1 MSNAVPENPKPKLKI
16 LIVAPALPIVGG
28 QTVQA
33 ARLIARLAGE
43 PEVAVELQPINPRF
57 LPTLQKIKYIRTAV
71 TSLKYISDLLVK
83 VPRYDIIHIFSA
95 SYSSFMLAPTPAVLV
110 AKLFGKKTI
119 LNYRSGEMTDH
130 LTTWRRT
137 AIPTI
142 RLFDAV
148 ITPSGYLV
156 DEFAK
161 FGIAADSVFNFVDV
175 DRFKFRNRNPLRP
188 AFLSNRNF
196 ESHYN
201 IPCTLRA
208 FAVIQDAIPEAS
220 LIVAG
225 DGPERAAIQKL
236 AAELG
241 LKNVEFIGKLQPEDM
256 PRVYDEADV
265 YLNSPSIDNMPNSII
280 EAFACGLPVVS
291 TDAGGIPYIV
301 ENGKTGLL
309 VGVDD
314 HEGLAFEALR
324 LFREDQLAARLISAA
339 RDEVQKYTWQNVR
352 GEWLRTYRE
361 LAGRDATVAVEAL

>member
-1 MSNAVPENPKPKLKI
+1 MSNTAPENSKLKLRI
-16 LIVAPALPIVGG
+16 LMVAPTLPIVGG

-33 ARLIARLAGE
+33 ARLISALAGE
-43 PEVAVELQPINPRF
+43 PDVTVDLQPINPKF
-57 LPTLQKIKYIRTAV
+57 LPGLQKIKYVRTLV
-71 TSLKYISDLLVK
+71 TSLKYISDLLLK
-83 VPRYDIIHIFSA
+83 VPQYDIIHIFSA
-95 SYSSFMLAPTPAVLV
+95 SYSSFMLAPTPAVFV
-110 AKLFGKKTI
+110 AKLFAKKTI

-130 LTTWRRT
+130 LTRWRRT
-137 AIPTI
+137 ALPTI
-142 RLFDAV
+142 RLFDSI

-161 FGIAADSVFNFVDV
+161 FGLKANSVFNFVDV
-175 DRFKFRNRNPLRP
+175 DMFRFRTRVPLRP

-196 ESHYN
+196 EAHYN
-201 IPCTLRA
+201 VRCIIRA
-208 FAVIQDAIPEAS
+208 FAIIQDAIPDAS

-225 DGPERAAIQKL
+225 DGPERGAIHKL
-236 AAELG
+236 AAELA

-256 PRVYDEADV
+256 PAVYDKADV

-314 HEGLAFEALR
+314 HEALAREALR
-324 LFREDQLAARLISAA
+324 LFEDAALADRLIAAA

-352 GEWLRTYRE
+352 DEWLRTYRE
-361 LAGRDATVAVEAL
+361 LACGRGGSG